1 MYGVAL
7 RGLSL
12 FRLADFAMMSSLCFI
27 WKSILQYLQLQ
38 PFVFFS
44 SLSSTWSFL
53 MFTQRPPWSAWK
65 QQLRL
70 HSEIWK
76 NKKKTEEEERKKLS
90 VFVRVLFK
98 NKRKHS
104 HMRLQVTQS
113 FPTQMS
119 RGLLTESETLETS
132 AHRDNPQHSVMRWSI
147 LNGQTCECN
156 HLAIWNS
163 FHLNSG
169 YRQLWAFIHQRLLS
183 STTFCR
189 EMFLN
194 SRVASDVLRLDLL
207 FLRERCFK
215 LGLRAATVV
224 KGSVQL

>member
-1 MYGVAL
+1 MFHLKIHPSV
-7 RGLSL
+7 
-12 FRLADFAMMSSLCFI
+12 
-27 WKSILQYLQLQ
+27 
-38 PFVFFS
+38 
-44 SLSSTWSFL
+44 SSTATLCLFFL
-53 MFTQRPPWSAWK
+53 IVFHLKFPNVYTETTVVSVETAAAVAQWNLEK
-65 QQLRL
+65 
-70 HSEIWK
+70 K
-76 NKKKTEEEERKKLS
+76 KKKTEEEERKKLS

>member
-27 WKSILQYLQLQ
+27 WKSILRYLQLQ

-44 SLSSTWSFL
+44 LIVFHLKLPNVYTETTVVSVETAAAVCTVKF
-53 MFTQRPPWSAWK
+53 
-65 QQLRL
+65 
-70 HSEIWK
+70 E
-76 NKKKTEEEERKKLS
+76 KKKKQKKKRGKKLS
-90 VFVRVLFK
+90 VFGRVLFK

-104 HMRLQVTQS
+104 HMCMKVTQS
-113 FPTQMS
+113 SPTQVS

-169 YRQLWAFIHQRLLS
+169 YRQLWPFIHQRLLS
-183 STTFCR
+183 STTFCW
-189 EMFLN
+189 EMLLN
-194 SRVASDVLRLDLL
+194 SQVASGRLRLELL
-207 FLRERCFK
+207 FLGGTLFEPF
-215 LGLRAATVV
+215 
-224 KGSVQL
+224 QLSWEL